1 MPGFEGSK
9 KFYARRGHNYYSVT
23 TIIGEALRK
32 RAIEYSGPKK
42 VAEGVLR
49 QRLVLEAMLRGCPTP
64 EQCAAVEEAIDLCP
78 QCNQTLRY
86 LKDMAYARTA
96 QAADI
101 GTAVHAA
108 IDAYHLGR
116 PMPPWALVIRPR
128 MARFEEFLR
137 DARPTFELSEAVVY
151 SDRYGYAG
159 TLDSIFTLPVEV
171 VSREVC
177 VAVGWEVPPER
188 DYVRLLGDYKSGQRG
203 IWPEIALQLAA
214 YRYSDV
220 VGLPDG
226 SEAPMPAVDGAV
238 GISLTDQG
246 YEVIPVRA
254 DEELWRT
261 FLHLRSAFRFNEE
274 LSKAVL
280 YPALRLAQPAQ
291 EVVA

>member
-1 MPGFEGSK
+1 VPGFEGSK
-9 KFYARRGHNYYSVT
+9 KYYARRGHNYYSVT
-23 TIIGEALRK
+23 TIITEALRK
-32 RAIEYSGPKK
+32 RAIERSGPKK

-49 QRLVLEAMLRGCPTP
+49 QRRVLEAMLGGCATP
-64 EQCAAVEEAIDLCP
+64 EECAAVTDAIDLCP

-86 LKDMAYARTA
+86 LKDMAYAGNA

-101 GTAVHAA
+101 GTAVHTA

-116 PMPPWALVIRPR
+116 PMPPWPLVIRPR
-128 MARFEEFLR
+128 MNHFRRLLS

-151 SDRYGYAG
+151 SDRFGYAG
-159 TLDSIFTLPVEV
+159 TLDAVFTLPVEV

-177 VAVGWEVPPER
+177 VAVGWDVPAER
-188 DYVRLLGDYKSGQRG
+188 DYIRLLGDYKSGARG

-238 GISLTDQG
+238 GISLTDEG
-246 YEVIPVRA
+246 YHIVPVRA
-254 DEELWRT
+254 DEEIWRT
-261 FLHLRSAFRFNEE
+261 FLHLRDAFRFNEE

-280 YPALRLAQPAQ
+280 YPPLVLAAPV